1 MLKTQYQHKQASHF
15 FFLASLEKRY
25 KIKNLKPVI
34 LAYQPISQK
43 HPGLMP

>member
-1 MLKTQYQHKQASHF
+1 MLKTQYQHKQASH